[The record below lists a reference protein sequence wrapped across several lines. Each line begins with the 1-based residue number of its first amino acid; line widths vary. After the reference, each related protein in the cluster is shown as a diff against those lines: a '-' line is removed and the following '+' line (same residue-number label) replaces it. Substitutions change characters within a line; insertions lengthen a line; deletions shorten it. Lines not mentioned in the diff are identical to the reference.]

1 MQFSS
6 QVVLNKLLVEDLN
19 TSFAAQ
25 HGLSIASANDCKE
38 QLNLSNNDCDSGK
51 Y

>member
-6 QVVLNKLLVEDLN
+6 QVVLNKLLVKDLN

-25 HGLSIASANDCKE
+25 HGLSIASVNDCKE
-38 QLNLSNNDCDSGK
+38 KLNNWNNYCDPGK